1 MSEYI
6 DMPNLDLNPQQ
17 PPQSKP
23 EHPRQPDQPNQQ
35 PPYNTETQT
44 EPPKSEN
51 KKPDPRLNQKIL
63 IGIVIILVVLVIAFG
78 VRDGEDTN
86 DVAEQEEITDT
97 TENTTYENG
106 VPSFNDDVF
115 NYVTSNEWEETEI
128 ATINIGLLGSGQI
141 ISEGIVTDPNNEDLV
156 YFASLIY
163 SPEPEISQVGI
174 YKYYLS
180 NNNFERIFRA
190 EYAVDEFSYL
200 VGGVP
205 GLNTYG
211 YDNGKL
217 ILLAHVIGA
226 SPGSCTQ
233 PVLLGSGDRQSFNL
247 LSMDLEDPYA
257 GFEEY
262 TASEATITQAE
273 AVMAECQGEV
283 TE

>member
-1 MSEYI
+1 MSEYY
-6 DMPNLDLNPQQ
+6 DLPNIEPNPPAQQ
-17 PPQSKP
+17 N
-23 EHPRQPDQPNQQ
+23 QPDQQRQNNLEIEIQKP
-35 PPYNTETQT
+35 ED
-44 EPPKSEN
+44 

-63 IGIVIILVVLVIAFG
+63 VGIIIIMVVLAIIFG
-78 VRDGEDTN
+78 LRDSKNIDQVNEADEIMET
-86 DVAEQEEITDT
+86 DEQTFDENAHITSD
-97 TENTTYENG
+97 G
-106 VPSFNDDVF
+106 VF
-115 NYVTSNEWEETEI
+115 NYQLASEWEDTEI
-128 ATINIGLLGSGQI
+128 ATINIGLLGQGQVISG
-141 ISEGIVTDPNNEDLV
+141 GIVSDPNDNDVV

-163 SPEPEISQVGI
+163 TADPESSQVGI